1 MEPKR
6 IAGLKRQAVMAIEAG
21 NQVDYDLYLEHIKNI
36 LSDEVLGDPFNWE
49 EINDDAFNQGI
60 AEKYNI
66 TDLELEEPDPVKDL
80 TRFYKLILTNME

>member
-1 MEPKR
+1 
-6 IAGLKRQAVMAIEAG
+6 MAIEAG

-66 TDLELEEPDPVKDL
+66 GTGASAD
-80 TRFYKLILTNME
+80 